1 MAKIFRLIAIST
13 VFFMYAC
20 GDDNSNSVKPNVDD
34 TPSCSSSKIDSSDDS
49 AITATADSTAADSV
63 AADSVAES
71 SSSKKEKSSS
81 SAEKVEYSS
90 SDTDEPDAESSSDA
104 AEPTA
109 ESSSSEEIESSS
121 SEEQEPTLSEECVE
135 MRSTQ
140 DKFIPL
146 EDVFDCIL
154 PKEKVAFVI
163 RHGERKKEDSGTTG
177 DLNAQGKDQ
186 SSYLGKKMGA
196 KSSEEFYYISTKSY
210 RTLNTDVYI
219 SKGKGE
225 TFLDSATVFSKD
237 SSYHF
242 MKSED
247 YTEKWFVKNSTPGE
261 CKGVTSW
268 AIFSIFA
275 YDTTACS
282 NDFYNV
288 DERSKEFIDKHFMY
302 DDIQNVTVVATHD
315 KFITPF
321 LISLTDRKI
330 GFEAHEYV
338 KKNGYDNDWN
348 QGVFRHWPNY
358 LAGVAIIVNE
368 NNERS
373 FVPVK
378 GLKTGYLGY
387 HCDGTEEGYTC
398 SKWEPDAPLVR

>member
-1 MAKIFRLIAIST
+1 MNRFLFLAAISAT
-13 VFFMYAC
+13 LITAC
-20 GDDNSNSVKPNVDD
+20 GESSNATEPKQDDSEEISSSSLEAKSSSSVKASSAN
-34 TPSCSSSKIDSSDDS
+34 SSSTAKEISSS
-49 AITATADSTAADSV
+49 SEEQN
-63 AADSVAES
+63 ES
-71 SSSKKEKSSS
+71 SSSEESESSS
-81 SAEKVEYSS
+81 SEETV
-90 SDTDEPDAESSSDA
+90 
-104 AEPTA
+104 
-109 ESSSSEEIESSS
+109 SSSSEEIESSS
-121 SEEQEPTLSEECVE
+121 SEDAEPTLSAECLE

-146 EDVFDCIL
+146 EDVFDCVL
-154 PKEKVAFVI
+154 PKEKVVFVI

-288 DERSKEFIDKHFMY
+288 DAKSKEFIDKHFMY

-330 GFEAHEYV
+330 GFEAYEYV